1 LLGRT
6 RQRVGILGAG
16 AWGTAIAKVLA
27 ERGHRVEMWS
37 HEEAVADEVNTRH
50 ANSHYLMGVKLPE
63 GLKAVT
69 DVRRAVARKDFL
81 LIAVPSPFIIGVVKQ
96 ILGDPDIVEG
106 KVCVGVL
113 SKGFVETSAGIRL
126 ITEAIE
132 DYLPGSYKGNL
143 VYISG
148 PSHAEEVARGKITG
162 LISASRNGTNA
173 IRFRELLSG
182 GTLVLF
188 SSLDVRGVQI
198 CAAVKN
204 VIAIGFGILDALK
217 EFSELFG
224 DNTES
229 LLLASGLNEIQRIGM
244 AMGATHPET
253 FASLAGVGDL
263 DVTCRSEYG
272 RNRRL
277 GREIILDHLIERY
290 TSIEELIAALPDLGY
305 FAEGVVASRYVK
317 RLAEEHG
324 LALPICA
331 GVYRILNREA
341 EPLEA
346 VEDILRGITRDS
358 AGPEAETEAE
368 APKPRLRRARRR
380 AR

>member
-1 LLGRT
+1 MFRRS

-16 AWGTAIAKVLA
+16 GWGTAIGKVLA
-27 ERGHRVEMWS
+27 EKEHRVDIWC
-37 HEEAVADEVNTRH
+37 HEEEVAEEINHRH
-50 ANSHYLMGVKLPE
+50 TNSRYLMGVELPE

-69 DVRRAVARKDFL
+69 DIAKAVARKDFL
-81 LIAVPSPFIIGVVKQ
+81 FLVVPTPFLLGAVKR
-96 ILGDPDIVEG
+96 ILGDPDLIEG
-106 KVCVGVL
+106 KVSIAVL

-126 ITEAIE
+126 ITEAVE

-148 PSHAEEVARGKITG
+148 PSQAEEVARGKITG
-162 LISASRNGTNA
+162 LISACKNGTNA

-182 GTLVLF
+182 GKLVLF
-188 SSLDVRGVQI
+188 PSLDVRGVQI

-204 VIAIGFGILDALK
+204 VIAIGFGMMDALK
-217 EFSELFG
+217 EFSDMFG

-277 GREIILDHLIERY
+277 GREIILDRLLERY
-290 TSIEELIAALPDLGY
+290 ASIGELVAGLPELGY
-305 FAEGVVASRYVK
+305 FAEGAVAASYVR
-317 RLAEEHG
+317 RLATQYS
-324 LALPICA
+324 LDLPICS

-341 EPLEA
+341 NPLDA
-346 VEDILRGITRDS
+346 VKDILQGITGGS
-358 AGPEAETEAE
+358 
-368 APKPRLRRARRR
+368 
-380 AR
+380 